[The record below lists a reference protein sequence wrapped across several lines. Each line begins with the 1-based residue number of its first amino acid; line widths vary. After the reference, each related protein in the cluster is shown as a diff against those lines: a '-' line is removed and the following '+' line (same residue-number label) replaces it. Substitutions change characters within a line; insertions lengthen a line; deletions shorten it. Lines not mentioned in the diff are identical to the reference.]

1 MRGNTQTI
9 SQRESLHVGKVLH
22 GLWNR
27 LGMIMILILLC
38 VVLSFTAPNFL
49 ETANMLNVLKQVSII
64 AVLAAGMTIVI
75 LTGGID
81 LSVGSTVAL
90 SGVISV
96 MVSSAGV
103 NPVIAMISGVAVG
116 YA

>member
-9 SQRESLHVGKVLH
+9 THSQRLNIGNVLYS
-22 GLWNR
+22 LWNR
-27 LGMIMILILLC
+27 LGMIMILLLLC

-49 ETANMLNVLKQVSII
+49 DTANLLNVLKQVSII
-64 AVLAAGMTIVI
+64 AILAAGMTIVI

-81 LSVGSTVAL
+81 LSVGATVAL

-96 MVSSAGV
+96 MVSSA
-103 NPVIAMISGVAVG
+103 
-116 YA
+116 